1 MTNHLPLAGDTWGT
15 FVAAEGRPIPA
26 PGKEETTIFRY
37 TRPGYFATLRVP
49 IIEGRDFTEHDNAS
63 APKVVIVNQAIARR
77 FFPGE
82 DPLGKR
88 IALSGVRDHPQ
99 WITIVGVIANVK
111 QDSWA
116 DEASNEVHIPFLQGD
131 RVVNSPD
138 PWVSSM
144 TLVVRTDIDAEAAA
158 GAIKNAVWSVDRNL
172 PLSQIQT
179 LDHAI
184 GNATWA
190 SRSSLLLV
198 GIFSGVA
205 LILVVI
211 GIYGVMSYEVAQR
224 THEIGIRMALGA
236 GRGGIVKM
244 VAHHSVPV
252 ALIGTAC
259 GLGLAAALV
268 RLMRTMLYEIDA
280 IDPATFGAVT
290 VLILTVA
297 MIAALIPA
305 RRAMKVD
312 PMIALRGE

>member
-1 MTNHLPLAGDTWGT
+1 M
-15 FVAAEGRPIPA
+15 
-26 PGKEETTIFRY
+26 
-37 TRPGYFATLRVP
+37 
-49 IIEGRDFTEHDNAS
+49 
-63 APKVVIVNQAIARR
+63 
-77 FFPGE
+77 
-82 DPLGKR
+82 
-88 IALSGVRDHPQ
+88 
-99 WITIVGVIANVK
+99 
-111 QDSWA
+111 
-116 DEASNEVHIPFLQGD
+116 
-131 RVVNSPD
+131 
-138 PWVSSM
+138 SSM
-144 TLVVRTDIDAEAAA
+144 TLVARTDIDAEAAA

-172 PLSQIQT
+172 PLSQVQT

-252 ALIGTAC
+252 ALIGTVC

-268 RLMRTMLYEIDA
+268 RLMRTMLYQVDA
-280 IDPATFGAVT
+280 VDSVTFGAVT
-290 VLILTVA
+290 VLVLTVA